1 MKYTE
6 IWRIS
11 TMERELQLRGVLEQ
25 FYNLYPAMPLTYI
38 LTLMW
43 VGSNEGK
50 HQYDL
55 EQYLG
60 LSNATASRCIKWWG
74 KWKDKKKQEKGL
86 EFIESYPDPADE
98 RYRVVKLTK
107 AGRAFYDR
115 TFKSE

>member
-1 MKYTE
+1 
-6 IWRIS
+6 
-11 TMERELQLRGVLEQ
+11 MERELQLRGVLEQ

-107 AGRAFYDR
+107 SGRAFYDR
-115 TFKSE
+115 AFKSECK

>member
-1 MKYTE
+1 
-6 IWRIS
+6 
-11 TMERELQLRGVLEQ
+11 MERELQLRGVLEQ

>member
-1 MKYTE
+1 
-6 IWRIS
+6 
-11 TMERELQLRGVLEQ
+11 MERELQLRGVLEQ

-107 AGRAFYDR
+107 SGKAFYDR

>member
-1 MKYTE
+1 
-6 IWRIS
+6 
-11 TMERELQLRGVLEQ
+11 MERELQLRGVLEQ

-55 EQYLG
+55 EKYLG

-74 KWKDKKKQEKGL
+74 KWKDKRKQEKGL

>member
-1 MKYTE
+1 MKQT
-6 IWRIS
+6 IQIK
-11 TMERELQLRGVLEQ
+11 GVLEQ

-43 VGSNEGK
+43 VAENEGK

-74 KWKDKKKQEKGL
+74 KWKDKRKQSKGL
-86 EFIESYPDPADE
+86 EFIESYPDPQDE

-115 TFKSE
+115 VFTSE

>member
-1 MKYTE
+1 
-6 IWRIS
+6 
-11 TMERELQLRGVLEQ
+11 MESELQLRGVLEQ

-107 AGRAFYDR
+107 SGRAFYDR
-115 TFKSE
+115 TFKSG

>member
-1 MKYTE
+1 
-6 IWRIS
+6 
-11 TMERELQLRGVLEQ
+11 MERELQLRGVLEQ

-107 AGRAFYDR
+107 SGRAFYDR